1 MVVDYSKWD
10 KLELSDDS
18 DVEVHPN
25 VDKKSFIRWKQRD
38 IHEKREQAKFR
49 TLQLEVNIETNQ
61 DLLARVEKLIKAG
74 ENGRKVGL
82 DVESDVAFTQ
92 EGDSK
97 LKPAKA
103 TSPEQPRYTDMIES
117 MLMQI
122 VAEDGKPEVVLN
134 KLKEHKD
141 MIEGA
146 LRDEGKEL
154 AKLEK
159 EKKQHITADDIRTGW
174 DSTIVYKSNNGAGA
188 DAASTEKGSNP
199 EPKVSSSSPTSSSGK
214 SSSSSSSTIETL
226 NKPREV
232 PKPKVNE
239 DGLEELLPDTAK
251 FGELPV
257 ANMEMAFKYLMAH
270 QYIVTEGQKD
280 ALMMSAF
287 EHELAGET
295 KRTEQVVWN
304 ALLLQ
309 YCNALGKDGVPLFF
323 SKVTQ
328 PDHPARK
335 AFEQDWQTTSNHIK
349 SRCKILG
356 QEYEKDKQ
364 EGPEETIQLHAVDP
378 DTELIIG
385 IPEEGSDGY
394 SIYEQ
399 LPPNVKEAINTKQ
412 LDKINEVLATLNI
425 EEAEDLVG
433 KLSESGV
440 LQVENKIYDP
450 KEWEQK
456 RREVEAAQEEEHGSL
471 DEVD

>member
-49 TLQLEVNIETNQ
+49 TLQLEVNMETNH

-122 VAEDGKPEVVLN
+122 VAENGKPEVVLN
-134 KLKEHKD
+134 KLKEHKE

-154 AKLEK
+154 AKLEE
-159 EKKQHITADDIRTGW
+159 EKKNHITADDIRTGW
-174 DSTIVYKSNNGAGA
+174 DSTIVYKGNKDTGA
-188 DAASTEKGSNP
+188 DTTSTEKGSNP
-199 EPKVSSSSPTSSSGK
+199 EPKVSSSSPSTSSS
-214 SSSSSSSTIETL
+214 SPSSSTTTVETL

-257 ANMEMAFKYLMAH
+257 ANMELAFKFLMSH

-287 EHELAGET
+287 EHELAGKS

-309 YCNALGKDGVPLFF
+309 YCSALGKDGVPLFF

-335 AFEQDWQTTSNHIK
+335 AFEQDYQTTLNHIK
-349 SRCKILG
+349 SRCQILSK
-356 QEYEKDKQ
+356 EYEKDKE

-385 IPEEGSDGY
+385 IPEEGTDGY
-394 SIYEQ
+394 GIYEQ
-399 LPPNVKEAINTKQ
+399 LPTNVKEAINTKQ
-412 LDKINEVLATLNI
+412 LDKINEVLATLSI
-425 EEAEDLVG
+425 EQAEDLVG

-450 KEWEQK
+450 KEWEEK
-456 RREVEAAQEEEHGSL
+456 RREVEASQEGEDHGSL